1 MVQVC
6 HIDIEQ
12 VVVMVVVTVL
22 MVVEVVTLDC
32 LLVHQLLITLK
43 IMSS

>member
-1 MVQVC
+1 MVC

-12 VVVMVVVTVL
+12 VVVMAVVTVL

-32 LLVHQLLITLK
+32 LLVHQLLIILK
-43 IMSS
+43 IMQS

>member
-1 MVQVC
+1 MAC
-6 HIDIEQ
+6 HFDIEQ
-12 VVVMVVVTVL
+12 VVVMAVVTVL

-32 LLVHQLLITLK
+32 LLVHQLLIIFK